1 MLLSLFSFPRFC
13 GYVKDDGV
21 GNNEALPPPPDA
33 PRQLDDGSNPNRK
46 NQALVVFFSTMGLCT
61 MRTADEINLDGTF
74 GTAPPP
80 FKQLVFIQAK
90 QAGKRAVPVVFALL
104 TNKVPVRY

>member
-1 MLLSLFSFPRFC
+1 
-13 GYVKDDGV
+13 
-21 GNNEALPPPPDA
+21 
-33 PRQLDDGSNPNRK
+33 
-46 NQALVVFFSTMGLCT
+46 

-90 QAGKRAVPVVFALL
+90 QAGKRAVPVMFALL